1 MSWKPGRGSGCG
13 FDDAMRREEKYRSEL
28 NTLMSTPD
36 ATVKAISKVCGIKRP
51 EELFWWESSGSVWGI
66 APL

>member
-36 ATVKAISKVCGIKRP
+36 ATKLSQKYIIIF
-51 EELFWWESSGSVWGI
+51 LWH
-66 APL
+66 